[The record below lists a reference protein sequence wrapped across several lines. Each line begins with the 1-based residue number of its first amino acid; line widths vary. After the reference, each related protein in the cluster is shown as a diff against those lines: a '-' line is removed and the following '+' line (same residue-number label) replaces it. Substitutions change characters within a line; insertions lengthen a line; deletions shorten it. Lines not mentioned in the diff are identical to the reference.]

1 MRIIFIRHGEP
12 DYENDTLTET
22 GFKQAQLVAQRL
34 KYENIEEIWSSTHGR
49 ALNSAKPTAE
59 LLGLPVKAVD
69 FMREVTWGSKTGE
82 KLFAGGHPWDIA
94 DEMARLG
101 MDLNSPDWRTNAF
114 FKDNKVV
121 DCAETVEN
129 GIDEWLEEHGYKRNG
144 LYYEHLIEEE
154 YHRTVAFFCHGG
166 SSSAAIAHIMN
177 LPFPYVCTVMPY
189 GHTSIT
195 ILNFPVRKGEFV
207 HPRIE
212 LFNDTLHTVGV
223 STGLVIQQKST

>member
-12 DYENDTLTET
+12 DYENDTLTEA

-34 KYENIEEIWSSTHGR
+34 KDENIEEIWSSTHGR

-121 DCAETVEN
+121 DCVETV
-129 GIDEWLEEHGYKRNG
+129 GKGTDEWLEELGYKRNG
-144 LYYEHLIEEE
+144 LYYDHLIEEE
-154 YHRTVAFFCHGG
+154 YHRTIAFFCHGG

-177 LPFPYVCTVMPY
+177 LPFPYVCALLHMEFT
-189 GHTSIT
+189 GIT
-195 ILNFPVRKGEFV
+195 ILRMDRKKGSCTL
-207 HPRIE
+207 PCME
-212 LFNDTLHTVGV
+212 LANDGRHIKEGSYHRL
-223 STGLVIQQKST
+223 LNK

>member
-34 KYENIEEIWSSTHGR
+34 KDENIEEIWSSTHGR

-114 FKDNKVV
+114 FKDNNLLDEYRTIIAKRKNKV
-121 DCAETVEN
+121 
-129 GIDEWLEEHGYKRNG
+129 
-144 LYYEHLIEEE
+144 
-154 YHRTVAFFCHGG
+154 
-166 SSSAAIAHIMN
+166 
-177 LPFPYVCTVMPY
+177 
-189 GHTSIT
+189 
-195 ILNFPVRKGEFV
+195 
-207 HPRIE
+207 
-212 LFNDTLHTVGV
+212 
-223 STGLVIQQKST
+223 Q